1 MYKDHDLMEQLNDL
15 SSADMPL
22 TGAELS
28 RPTKTVLKQVGREQ
42 KRKKSR
48 HAGRGWPVWSRV
60 LTSGAACVL
69 LLAGVNGF
77 NPVLAESLPVL
88 GDVFAYINRLD
99 KAQLQSG
106 QLDEYA
112 RQAQV
117 QAQNAPESLP
127 EDAPKAMAAQ
137 QDGDAGTGDALHPEN
152 YTLTLRQIYC
162 DELYLRVGLVL
173 TAEDDSLAGF
183 DAVTI
188 DPPLLDETATEAE
201 ANALYGGVTLNGQP
215 VSCDMLPRFSKQ
227 DDHTF
232 VCELD
237 YNLAGYTG
245 NTQDMQAEITL
256 SDLVGVVYSGEGEPQ
271 QTPLNGIY
279 ALSFT
284 ASANETLTRM
294 GTFGAGSQNG
304 ITLQSVATTP
314 GETCVTYSVAPQ
326 ENGVSPALQVFTADG
341 ASLEPAKEL
350 RTEEEGTSVFR
361 AYLDAAPE
369 GAAELTVRFVDKN
382 REDLPLLAE
391 WTVTLPR

>member
-1 MYKDHDLMEQLNDL
+1 MCKDRDLMEELNAL
-15 SSADMPL
+15 PCGAEPL
-22 TGAELS
+22 TAAEMERLTRTVLGRVKGAERRRKNRRTAR
-28 RPTKTVLKQVGREQ
+28 RPAAWGR
-42 KRKKSR
+42 
-48 HAGRGWPVWSRV
+48 A
-60 LTSGAACVL
+60 LAGAAACIC
-69 LLAGVNGF
+69 LLAGVNSV
-77 NPVLAESLPVL
+77 NPALAEGLPLL
-88 GDVFAYINRLD
+88 GDVFAYINSLD
-99 KAQLQSG
+99 KAPLQSD
-106 QLDEYA
+106 QMDEVA

-127 EDAPKAMAAQ
+127 EDAPKVMAAQ

-237 YNLAGYTG
+237 YDLAGYTG

-284 ASANETLTRM
+284 VSANETLTRM
-294 GTFGAGSQNG
+294 GTFSAGSQNG
-304 ITLQSVATTP
+304 ITLQSVAATP

-326 ENGVSPALQVFTADG
+326 GNGVSPALQVFTADG

-350 RTEEEGTSVFR
+350 RTEEGETSVFR

>member
-28 RPTKTVLKQVGREQ
+28 RLTKTVLKQVGREQ
-42 KRKKSR
+42 ERKKSR
-48 HAGRGWPVWSRV
+48 HAGRGWPVWRRV

-77 NPVLAESLPVL
+77 NPALAESLPVL

-127 EDAPKAMAAQ
+127 EDAPKVMAAQ

-237 YNLAGYTG
+237 YDLAGYTG

-284 ASANETLTRM
+284 VSANETLTRM
-294 GTFGAGSQNG
+294 GTFSAGSQNG
-304 ITLQSVATTP
+304 ITLQSVAATP

-326 ENGVSPALQVFTADG
+326 ENGVSPALQVFTPDG

-350 RTEEEGTSVFR
+350 RTEEGGTSVFR

>member
-28 RPTKTVLKQVGREQ
+28 RLTKTVLKQVGREQ
-42 KRKKSR
+42 ERKKSR

-77 NPVLAESLPVL
+77 NPALAESLPVL

-106 QLDEYA
+106 RLDEYA

-127 EDAPKAMAAQ
+127 EDAPKVMAAQ

-173 TAEDDSLAGF
+173 TA
-183 DAVTI
+183 
-188 DPPLLDETATEAE
+188 
-201 ANALYGGVTLNGQP
+201 
-215 VSCDMLPRFSKQ
+215 
-227 DDHTF
+227 
-232 VCELD
+232 
-237 YNLAGYTG
+237 
-245 NTQDMQAEITL
+245 
-256 SDLVGVVYSGEGEPQ
+256 
-271 QTPLNGIY
+271 
-279 ALSFT
+279 
-284 ASANETLTRM
+284 
-294 GTFGAGSQNG
+294 
-304 ITLQSVATTP
+304 
-314 GETCVTYSVAPQ
+314 
-326 ENGVSPALQVFTADG
+326 
-341 ASLEPAKEL
+341 
-350 RTEEEGTSVFR
+350 
-361 AYLDAAPE
+361 
-369 GAAELTVRFVDKN
+369 
-382 REDLPLLAE
+382 
-391 WTVTLPR
+391 

>member
-1 MYKDHDLMEQLNDL
+1 MYDEHDLMQELNDL
-15 SSADMPL
+15 PCGSEPL
-22 TGAELS
+22 TGAEMDRLT
-28 RPTKTVLKQVGREQ
+28 RTVVGRV
-42 KRKKSR
+42 KRAEKRRHSR
-48 HAGRGWPVWSRV
+48 RARHRWAAVGKVLAG
-60 LTSGAACVL
+60 GAACAL
-69 LLAGVNGF
+69 LLVGINGVN
-77 NPVLAESLPVL
+77 PALAEGLPLL
-88 GDVFAYINRLD
+88 GNVFAYINEQPKAWLQSD
-99 KAQLQSG
+99 QVSGYAQPAQLQA
-106 QLDEYA
+106 E
-112 RQAQV
+112 
-117 QAQNAPESLP
+117 NAPESQP
-127 EDAPKAMAAQ
+127 GEAPQAMLAQ
-137 QDGDAGTGDALHPEN
+137 QDGDAGIAGRAAPET
-152 YTLTLRQIYC
+152 YTLSLRQIYC

-173 TAEDDSLAGF
+173 TAENDSLAGF

-215 VSCDMLPRFSKQ
+215 VSCDMLPRFSEQ

-237 YNLAGYTG
+237 YDLAGYTG

-294 GTFGAGSQNG
+294 GTFSAGSQNG
-304 ITLQSVATTP
+304 ITLQSVAATP

-350 RTEEEGTSVFR
+350 RTEEGGTSVFR

>member
-1 MYKDHDLMEQLNDL
+1 
-15 SSADMPL
+15 
-22 TGAELS
+22 
-28 RPTKTVLKQVGREQ
+28 
-42 KRKKSR
+42 
-48 HAGRGWPVWSRV
+48 
-60 LTSGAACVL
+60 
-69 LLAGVNGF
+69 
-77 NPVLAESLPVL
+77 
-88 GDVFAYINRLD
+88 
-99 KAQLQSG
+99 
-106 QLDEYA
+106 
-112 RQAQV
+112 
-117 QAQNAPESLP
+117 
-127 EDAPKAMAAQ
+127 MAAQ
-137 QDGDAGTGDALHPEN
+137 QDGDAGTGDARHPEN

-237 YNLAGYTG
+237 YDLAGYTG

-284 ASANETLTRM
+284 VSANETLTRM
-294 GTFGAGSQNG
+294 GTFSAGSQNG
-304 ITLQSVATTP
+304 ITLQSVAATP
-314 GETCVTYSVAPQ
+314 GETCVTYSVTPQ

-341 ASLEPAKEL
+341 TSLEPAKEL
-350 RTEEEGTSVFR
+350 RTEEGETSVFR